1 MVREE
6 GEREGTKMIKVY
18 KEDVEV
24 KMMREKK
31 EKEEEAERK
40 KRPEDR
46 FPH

>member
-1 MVREE
+1 
-6 GEREGTKMIKVY
+6 MIKEI

-24 KMMREKK
+24 GMMHKKK
-31 EKEEEAERK
+31 EEAEEVERK